1 MCQERSCLKLYEVC
15 HELTRS
21 RMHMCFVTSRL
32 HLTASG
38 RNRWNI
44 MEQNV
49 SGHHPPSTRPNGKV
63 QKLSWSLALTSL
75 DIWASGLSKL
85 THSLGPSA
93 WHQFWQPRSGV
104 GPAWTSLDLGLML
117 QGVFFFG
124 CLLDIFSI
132 CCKEQELRRQ
142 RQAGIGRFF
151 SAEADTMHKVFQQKV
166 ARN

>member
-1 MCQERSCLKLYEVC
+1 
-15 HELTRS
+15 
-21 RMHMCFVTSRL
+21 
-32 HLTASG
+32 
-38 RNRWNI
+38 
-44 MEQNV
+44 ME
-49 SGHHPPSTRPNGKV
+49 HHGAKRFGTPSTIDQAQR
-63 QKLSWSLALTSL
+63 QSAEAELELSL

-104 GPAWTSLDLGLML
+104 GPAWTSLDLGR
-117 QGVFFFG
+117 FFFG

-142 RQAGIGRFF
+142 RQAGVGRFF
-151 SAEADTMHKVFQQKV
+151 RAEADTVHKVFQGKV